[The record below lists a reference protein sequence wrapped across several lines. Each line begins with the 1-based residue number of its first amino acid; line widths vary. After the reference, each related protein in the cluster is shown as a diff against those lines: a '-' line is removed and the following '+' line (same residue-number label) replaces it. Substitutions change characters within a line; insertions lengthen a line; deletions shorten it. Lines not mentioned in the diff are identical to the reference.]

1 MKNVLVTGA
10 NIGLGKECARQLAS
24 IEGIEKIYLGCRNQ
38 KKAEAAKADLET
50 STGKQIYEV
59 VIIDITDLASVRK
72 AVASLEAI
80 DGLVMNAGG
89 GLSLDLTSDG
99 VTQSF
104 AANVLGHVVLTES
117 LIEAG
122 KLSGSVVYSSS
133 EAVRGISELG
143 LQHVK
148 LNDSSVE
155 EFKAVVDGNFIKK
168 RTSKDPVM
176 DSYGVIKYM
185 GTLWM
190 SYMARQH
197 SNIRFVSM
205 SPGATSGTNGLAKLP
220 WYQQAVFKTV
230 FFVMGLFG
238 KSHGVKMGAKRYVD
252 ALVDEETYKSG
263 VFYASAKGMAGPVGD
278 QGKLFFSDVDD
289 AEIQN
294 NANEAIHS
302 FLK

>member
-1 MKNVLVTGA
+1 L
-10 NIGLGKECARQLAS
+10 
-24 IEGIEKIYLGCRNQ
+24 
-38 KKAEAAKADLET
+38 
-50 STGKQIYEV
+50 
-59 VIIDITDLASVRK
+59 
-72 AVASLEAI
+72 
-80 DGLVMNAGG
+80 NAGG
-89 GLSLDLTSDG
+89 GLGLDLTSDG

-104 AANVLGHVVLTES
+104 AANVLGHVLLTES

-133 EAVRGISELG
+133 EAVRGMPEMGIKRVEC
-143 LQHVK
+143 
-148 LNDSSVE
+148 NDSSVE
-155 EFKAVVDGNFIKK
+155 EFKTVADGEFIKNRK
-168 RTSKDPVM
+168 SMDPRM

-197 SNIRFVSM
+197 YSIRFVSI
-205 SPGATSGTNGLAKLP
+205 SPGATSGTNGLSNLP
-220 WYQQAVFKTV
+220 GYQRVIFQAI

-238 KSHGVKMGAKRYVD
+238 KSHGVKTGAKRYVD

-263 VFYASAKGMAGPVGD
+263 AFYALAKGIAGPVGD
-278 QGKLFFSDVDD
+278 QGKLFMSDVDD

>member
-1 MKNVLVTGA
+1 MKKVLVTGA
-10 NIGLGKECARQLAS
+10 NVGLGKECAGQLAS

-190 SYMARQH
+190 SYMARRY
-197 SNIRFVSM
+197 SDIRFVTV
-205 SPGATSGTNGLAKLP
+205 SPGASQGTNATSSVSKSKQVFYKVAMKL
-220 WYQQAVFKTV
+220 
-230 FFVMGLFG
+230 MSCFG
-238 KSHGVKMGAKRYVD
+238 KAHGVKEGAKRYLDV
-252 ALVDEETYKSG
+252 LTDEETYKSG
-263 VFYASAKGMAGPVGD
+263 AFYASIKGVR
-278 QGKLFFSDVDD
+278 
-289 AEIQN
+289 
-294 NANEAIHS
+294 
-302 FLK
+302 